1 MLSKLCKQGRFI
13 MNKTLGIKELFSST
27 LGDAFYEYELPPPSF
42 TIMQCEII
50 AFEKEKATLTTK
62 IPVLKEW
69 LNPYSTMQGGMIVA
83 AMDNAL
89 GPLSLLIAPKNMT
102 RNIESKLIKA
112 ITVDVNYI
120 YATASLYEAKKKRL
134 IFDVVVK
141 DKENNLYAT
150 ARVTNF
156 IL

>member
-1 MLSKLCKQGRFI
+1 MSKSLD
-13 MNKTLGIKELFSST
+13 IKELFRT
-27 LGDAFYEYELPPPSF
+27 VLGDDFHEYELPPPCF
-42 TIMQCEII
+42 TIMQCEIV
-50 AFEKEKATLTTK
+50 AFDKEKATLTTK

-89 GPLSLLIAPKNMT
+89 GPLSLLVAPKNMT

-112 ITVDVNYI
+112 IPMDMKYI
-120 YATASLYEAKKKRL
+120 YVTASLHEAKKRRL
-134 IFDVVVK
+134 IFDVLVK
-141 DKENNLYAT
+141 DEVDNCYAS

>member
-1 MLSKLCKQGRFI
+1 MTKSLD
-13 MNKTLGIKELFSST
+13 IKELFSSV
-27 LGDAFYEYELPPPSF
+27 LGDTFHEYELPPPSF

-50 AFEKEKATLTTK
+50 AFDKEKATLTTK
-62 IPVLKEW
+62 IPVLHEW
-69 LNPYSTMQGGMIVA
+69 LNPYSTMQGGMIIA
-83 AMDNAL
+83 AIDNAL

-112 ITVDVNYI
+112 ITMDVKYI
-120 YATASLYEAKKKRL
+120 YVTVSLYEAKKRRL
-134 IFDVVVK
+134 IFDVLVK
-141 DKENNLYAT
+141 DAEENLYAT

>member
-1 MLSKLCKQGRFI
+1 MSQSLD
-13 MNKTLGIKELFSST
+13 IKELFRST
-27 LGDAFYEYELPPPSF
+27 LGDTLHEYKLPPPSF

-50 AFEKEKATLTTK
+50 AFDKEKATLTTK

-89 GPLSLLIAPKNMT
+89 GPLSLLVAPKNMT

-112 ITVDVNYI
+112 ITMDMKYI
-120 YATASLYEAKKKRL
+120 YVTASLYEVKKRRL

-141 DKENNLYAT
+141 DEEENLYAT

-156 IL
+156 II